1 MLLIVA
7 ILGSIATVMLES
19 VQSWQANHAGTVG
32 YCDIAPVTP
41 FGQAVA
47 SLVMILEYG
56 VIAVPTGIV
65 TAELTEART
74 NRGNPAR
81 MCEECGQVSND
92 SAAAFCSRCS
102 ASLS

>member
-1 MLLIVA
+1 
-7 ILGSIATVMLES
+7 MLES

-32 YCDIAPVTP
+32 YCDIVPVTP

-65 TAELTEART
+65 TAELTEAGT
-74 NRGNPAR
+74 NRGNPAC